1 MIFVSHVV
9 MFVKNQQIG
18 KEVAKVQ
25 MCPRGENTALTKEDK
40 LHRKYELLQ
49 KRLCL
54 GRGVVG
60 KGKAPPLVGSPS
72 NILEIET
79 SS

>member
-1 MIFVSHVV
+1 

-18 KEVAKVQ
+18 EEVAKVQ

-54 GRGVVG
+54 GREVVG
-60 KGKAPPLVGSPS
+60 KG
-72 NILEIET
+72 
-79 SS
+79 